1 MSQSPVQT
9 APPGIVTVAAVLFA
23 VPAVV
28 SLGLALLTLAI
39 SDNRLLPSLVT
50 LVGIVVLSLLLWW
63 LTRAFHRGRNW
74 ARVLI
79 TVYLVLYVLY
89 RLMHLIRGLPVP
101 TSDLLPELGLLAIAT
116 LPVVLA
122 WRPEANRYFAR

>member
-1 MSQSPVQT
+1 MTQPAAQA

-28 SLGLALLTLAI
+28 SLGVALLTLAI
-39 SDNRLLPSLVT
+39 SDNRLLYSLVA
-50 LVGIVVLSLLLWW
+50 LVAILLAGLLLLW

-74 ARVLI
+74 ARVVI
-79 TVYLVLYVLY
+79 TVYTVLFVLY
-89 RLMHLIRGLPVP
+89 RLTHLLRGLPVP
-101 TSDLLPELGLLAIAT
+101 ASDLLPELGLLAIAT

>member
-1 MSQSPVQT
+1 MQT

-28 SLGLALLTLAI
+28 SLGLALLTLVI
-39 SDNRLLPSLVT
+39 SDNRLLHSLVA
-50 LVGIVVLSLLLWW
+50 LVVILVTCLLLLW
-63 LTRAFHRGRNW
+63 LTTAFHRGRNW
-74 ARVLI
+74 ARVVV
-79 TVYLVLYVLY
+79 TVLSVLYVLY
-89 RLMHLIRGLPVP
+89 RLTHLLRGLPVP